1 MGDFSSSMN
10 CDYRFAL
17 EPMSDVASSSSGVTN
32 QHGFKT
38 EILGELYTVENGAD
52 EHRPHKVRRARTPDN
67 YEQCRSC
74 SDVDTKGGFTFED
87 ELRLNTQNEVDSV
100 RTHPVCGS
108 VSGRVSV

>member
-1 MGDFSSSMN
+1 
-10 CDYRFAL
+10 
-17 EPMSDVASSSSGVTN
+17 MSDVASSSSGVTN

-52 EHRPHKVRRARTPDN
+52 EHRPHKVRRTRTPDN

-87 ELRLNTQNEVDSV
+87 ELRLSTQNTVVSV
-100 RTHPVCGS
+100 HTHPVCRS
-108 VSGRVSV
+108 VSGRVSL